1 MEVRRTFIILAAFLI
16 AAASCNKEDKL
27 RLERLQEELDAL
39 QNQPVA
45 SVPDL
50 SVEPVPGEYRFTF
63 DKELYGVDAG
73 GSVTVNY
80 TLPEESTVEVSV
92 IGGWSATT
100 TGGAEGSVTVS
111 CPDPAQ
117 HGEVV
122 VTATSVSGLRTAAT
136 LPIMVRDPYSDATR
150 PKIDAMGYYSFKPWN
165 ATLENYQKLADAGIT
180 MVTVETDEEDYLHQ
194 MDLARAVGIKVL
206 AVIGWATGS
215 WYDAMS
221 EESLKRLKDL
231 IDSLKDRPELYGYH
245 IYDEP
250 SVNLIYQLMAIEDK
264 MLELDPDHP
273 IYVNLH
279 PNASAG
285 SLGVNNYYDY
295 VEAFASMMHLKQ
307 LSFDIYPVLDNG
319 LTQSDWHMCLST
331 VASAAKRYGMPL
343 WTFAASCWIDKEA
356 VLLHRAKPNVA
367 NILLQVY
374 TNLAYGAQ
382 MVQYFTIQ
390 DYGGTSYAPIM
401 RDGTWTQA
409 YDDLKTAN
417 LTMQKRAFVFKG
429 CNVIKI
435 RQLGNAES
443 HENALSILD
452 FPPEIKSMW
461 VSHSATVSF
470 VENGGDRYMAV
481 VNNYWP
487 IDQVIAIELNEPA
500 YLIGSDGQFK
510 ELDAGITHISL
521 PMGDMVVIK
530 YR

>member
-16 AAASCNKEDKL
+16 AAASCNKDDKL
-27 RLERLQEELDAL
+27 RLERLQGELDSL
-39 QNQPVA
+39 QSQVVPT
-45 SVPDL
+45 VPDP
-50 SVEPVPGEYRFTF
+50 SVEPLPGEYCFTF

-73 GSVTVNY
+73 SSVTINY
-80 TLPEESTVEVSV
+80 TLPEESTVEVTAK
-92 IGGWSATT
+92 GGWSATA
-100 TGGAEGSVTVS
+100 TGGAEGSITITV
-111 CPDPAQ
+111 PDPVRFS
-117 HGEVV
+117 EVV
-122 VTATSVSGLRTAAT
+122 VTATSVTGRHTAAT
-136 LPIMVRDPYSDATR
+136 LPVMVRDPYSDATR

-206 AVIGWATGS
+206 AIIGWATGS
-215 WYDAMS
+215 WYDSMS

-245 IYDEP
+245 ICDEP
-250 SVNLIYQLMAIEDK
+250 SVNEVFALMAIEDR
-264 MLELDPDHP
+264 MMQLDPGHP
-273 IYVNLH
+273 VYVNLR
-279 PNASAG
+279 PNGSSEGMGAST
-285 SLGVNNYYDY
+285 YEQY
-295 VEAFASMMHLKQ
+295 VEIFASMMHLKQ
-307 LSFDIYPVLDNG
+307 LSFDIYPVLEGG

-417 LTMQKRAFVFKG
+417 LTMQKRSFIFKDG
-429 CNVIKI
+429 NVTRI
-435 RQLGNAES
+435 RQIGLSES
-443 HENALSILD
+443 LENALSSVD
-452 FPPEIKSMW
+452 FPP
-461 VSHSATVSF
+461 
-470 VENGGDRYMAV
+470 
-481 VNNYWP
+481 
-487 IDQVIAIELNEPA
+487 
-500 YLIGSDGQFK
+500 
-510 ELDAGITHISL
+510 
-521 PMGDMVVIK
+521 
-530 YR
+530 